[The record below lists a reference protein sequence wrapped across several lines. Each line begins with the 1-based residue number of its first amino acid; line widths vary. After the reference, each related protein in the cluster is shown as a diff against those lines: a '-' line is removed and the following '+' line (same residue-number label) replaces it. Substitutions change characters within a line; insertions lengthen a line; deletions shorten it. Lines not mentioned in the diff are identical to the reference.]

1 MAFSCIFFM
10 RVLILCFG
18 IFSLVSFS
26 MECSWMAPLT
36 PAVMVISGLTFQPLF
51 CMLLISGSYLV
62 CLWVRASFGNLSW
75 QYVNSRNWIV
85 WLGEGIMGVGVWLG
99 TAFCS
104 ESSSCNPPSP
114 GSLLILQV
122 YFYFNVIWRGVAFIL
137 ILCWVPRW

>member
-62 CLWVRASFGNLSW
+62 CLWVRASSGNLSW
-75 QYVNSRNWIV
+75 QYVNSINWIV
-85 WLGEGIMGVGVWLG
+85 WLGEGIMGMVFGCGLLLCTICQVLVWLG
-99 TAFCS
+99 I
-104 ESSSCNPPSP
+104 
-114 GSLLILQV
+114 GILFV
-122 YFYFNVIWRGVAFIL
+122 SMCMLGAIL
-137 ILCWVPRW
+137 GLCCLVVDCCGYPH